1 MVEEGVQGSEFRFQG
16 SRKVF
21 RVRGSEFRI
30 MKPTIL
36 RVSR

>member
-1 MVEEGVQGSEFRFQG
+1 MGEKVSGFGVQGS
-16 SRKVF
+16 RKAF